1 MFTSPPDGWFR
12 DWQAARRAL
21 PETGRWPIAVSV
33 WGGPEDD
40 ELFSRTEMDYYVPD
54 LDVSPLAILSRIDTV
69 DVERMLDDHEARD
82 RVYLP
87 DDEHLAFML
96 GETVKRVGSAPSLAE
111 LHAALDPSPGLLA
124 VERWLLD
131 WESDH
136 GAASVTLTGN
146 QDYLDWYT
154 PDNVSIAL
162 LPSPDPWASYAYIGG
177 FEWGNP
183 HPDLRAAVAR
193 RWHQRFGAEPAANW
207 GVMQQLVV
215 PRPPSD
221 VWTAWELA
229 REISLLWPDT
239 AGGLNG
245 VDTRDHA
252 RDLVGRS
259 DWFLH
264 YKP

>member
-1 MFTSPPDGWFR
+1 
-12 DWQAARRAL
+12 
-21 PETGRWPIAVSV
+21 VSV